1 MKLFIEKES
10 LTEEVKKK
18 ITTCY
23 PFLKIEFYKK
33 QPAHI
38 KTTQKKEAMPYH
50 LPLIQFK
57 NTGGKTVIDMG
68 HNITVAELEDQFASL
83 GLLSEVFRKSGNVW
97 IETSL
102 TNNWTLQQQNMEGE
116 EISRHFSKKKPFN
129 Q

>member
-10 LTEEVKKK
+10 LADDVKK
-18 ITTCY
+18 IFTTCY

-33 QPAHI
+33 TPPHTAAI
-38 KTTQKKEAMPYH
+38 LKKEVMPFN
-50 LPLIQFK
+50 LPLVQFI
-57 NTGGKTVIDMG
+57 NGNSKTVIDIS
-68 HNITVAELEDQFASL
+68 HNITVEQLEDQFASL

-97 IETSL
+97 KETSL

-116 EISRHFSKKKPFN
+116 EISRHFDKKTPLN

>member
-10 LTEEVKKK
+10 LAGDVKK
-18 ITTCY
+18 IFTTCY

-33 QPAHI
+33 PPSHAAVI
-38 KTTQKKEAMPYH
+38 QKKEIMPFN
-50 LPLIQFK
+50 LPLIQFT
-57 NTGGKTVIDMG
+57 NGNGKTVIDIG
-68 HNITVAELEDQFASL
+68 RSITVEQLEDQFASL

-116 EISRHFSKKKPFN
+116 EISRHFSKKTST
-129 Q
+129 

>member
-10 LTEEVKKK
+10 LADDVKK
-18 ITTCY
+18 IFTTCY

-33 QPAHI
+33 TPPHTAAI
-38 KTTQKKEAMPYH
+38 LKKEVMPFN
-50 LPLIQFK
+50 LPLVQFI
-57 NTGGKTVIDMG
+57 NGNSKTVIDIS
-68 HNITVAELEDQFASL
+68 HNITVEQLEDQFASL

-116 EISRHFSKKKPFN
+116 EISRHFDKKIPLN
-129 Q
+129 L